1 MCDIGL
7 MELIDNAYKF
17 KQTKERELVEETLV
31 EITSQYALFSESE
44 TCFVFFQKS
53 LSPPELPSAQPPT
66 SKRPAK
72 HLRDGSKYNLVL
84 LQNLFMKEKW
94 KK

>member
-1 MCDIGL
+1 

-44 TCFVFFQKS
+44 TCFVFFPKS
-53 LSPPELPSAQPPT
+53 LSPTELPSAQPPT
-66 SKRPAK
+66 
-72 HLRDGSKYNLVL
+72 YNLVL

-94 KK
+94 RK

>member
-1 MCDIGL
+1 MYDIGL

-44 TCFVFFQKS
+44 TCFAFFKKNK
-53 LSPPELPSAQPPT
+53 LPRTTICST
-66 SKRPAK
+66 T
-72 HLRDGSKYNLVL
+72 NL
-84 LQNLFMKEKW
+84 
-94 KK
+94 